1 VTISLTRLL
10 LVDDHSAFRV
20 PLAILL
26 ERESDL
32 VVTGQAGSLAEGQV
46 LLQNLAGQIDV
57 ALVDLQLPDGDGVAL
72 VRDLRAR
79 NPDGQTVVLTAD
91 TDPLRHAYAIEAG
104 AAGVI
109 NKSAHPQEIVE
120 AIRRVRSGE
129 LAQPANE
136 IVALLRLAG
145 AERERTREVQATLEQ
160 LTPREREV
168 LALLAEGLDNKAIAE
183 RLFISAETARAHV
196 VRLLAKLN
204 VESRLQ
210 AGIFAIRHGIG
221 PTA

>member
-1 VTISLTRLL
+1 VTNPPTQLL
-10 LVDDHSAFRV
+10 LIDDHAAFRV

-32 VVTGQAGSLAEGQV
+32 EVTAQAGSLAEAREQ
-46 LLQNLAGQIDV
+46 LRDLAGKIDV

-72 VRDLRAR
+72 VRHLRVE
-79 NPDGQTVVLTAD
+79 NPDGQIVVLTAD
-91 TDPLRHAYAIEAG
+91 TEPLRHANAIEAG

-109 NKSAHPQEIVE
+109 SKSAHPQEIVD
-120 AIRRVRSGE
+120 AIRRVRVGE
-129 LAQPANE
+129 LAQPAHE

-145 AERERTREVQATLEQ
+145 TERERTREVQATLDQ

-196 VRLLAKLN
+196 VRLLGKLD

-221 PTA
+221 PTN

>member
-1 VTISLTRLL
+1 MSPIRLL
-10 LVDDHSAFRV
+10 LIDDHAAFRV

-32 VVTGQAGSLAEGQV
+32 EVTGQAGSLAEARAM
-46 LLQNLAGQIDV
+46 LRDLAGQIDV

-72 VRDLRAR
+72 VRDLRVE
-79 NPDGQTVVLTAD
+79 NPTGQTVVLTAD
-91 TDPLRHAYAIEAG
+91 TEPLRHAYAIEAG

-109 NKSAHPQEIVE
+109 NKSAHPQQIVE
-120 AIRRVRSGE
+120 AIRRVQSGE
-129 LAQPANE
+129 LAQPAGE

-145 AERERTREVQATLEQ
+145 TERERTREVQALLEQ

-196 VRLLAKLN
+196 VRLLGKLN

-221 PTA
+221 PTD

>member
-1 VTISLTRLL
+1 VTMSPIRLL
-10 LVDDHSAFRV
+10 LIDDHAAFRV

-32 VVTGQAGSLAEGQV
+32 KVTGQAGSLAEARER
-46 LLQNLAGQIDV
+46 LRDLAGQIDV

-72 VRDLRAR
+72 VRDLRVE
-79 NPDGQTVVLTAD
+79 NPAGQTVVLTAD
-91 TDPLRHAYAIEAG
+91 TEPLRHAYAIEAG

-109 NKSAHPQEIVE
+109 SKSAHPQEIVE

-129 LAQPANE
+129 LAQPASE

-145 AERERTREVQATLEQ
+145 AERERTREVHATLEQ

-196 VRLLAKLN
+196 VRLLGKLDL
-204 VESRLQ
+204 ESRLQ

-221 PTA
+221 PTN